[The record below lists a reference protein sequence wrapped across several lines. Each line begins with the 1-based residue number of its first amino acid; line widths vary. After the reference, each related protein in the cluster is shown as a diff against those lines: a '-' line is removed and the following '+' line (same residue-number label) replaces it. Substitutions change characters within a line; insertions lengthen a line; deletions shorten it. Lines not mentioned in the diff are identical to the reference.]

1 MNLDQFRADP
11 AAVHMVVDDPGL
23 MQRPMLPINRR
34 GMPVPGPNFR
44 AMAEAIRGKENP
56 LPLAGKGKKIELTE
70 PCVELSFLVWR
81 ALYGPLQI
89 PIKVKTERVRAEFLP
104 GGFYLAEG
112 PQGPASADVMM
123 ISKHPG
129 FDDVAQHANYSGKA
143 ATPLYEALTE
153 LGAIDEAYG
162 WYATHLV
169 KHANL
174 DPTAGSVPVAWIDDG
189 RPILEQEIA
198 LVQPRVIV
206 CLGGEAIKELLGKEY
221 NVTNMSQRV
230 LTITR
235 QVPGGFGDLATGEN
249 FIEHTI
255 RVVALPNPASVA
267 KRRETYPEFLEQ
279 LRFVVRTIRGE
290 EAPRLDAGLDHQ
302 VIRTLPHL
310 RRTIDRV
317 LREEPAPI
325 VAWDAEW
332 HGQHWDAEGAFLCTV
347 QFSHRPRSAFLLDLC
362 DTEGR
367 WVFQGRPEAIAAEL
381 RRLVDAR
388 GSRHGGHWF
397 KADIPWIRKF
407 LGVDLGPSYEPP
419 HYAKSDGRRIVR
431 PWDRTKHE
439 GGWDTG
445 YMLHAVYEDA
455 TSGKLED
462 VAARFLGVPH
472 YNLELEEWK
481 SAYCN
486 KHKMKKK
493 ELEGYGQID
502 RRVLFPYALFDADVT
517 RRLYDVFNGVGD
529 KDGLLDKD
537 HRGLNSRKPFWIAQ
551 QAGIV
556 FAEMEATGV
565 GTDEPRAIE
574 LTEVFKRT
582 RDELLESL
590 RAQIGWSSFNIGS
603 TDQLTELLFGPEF
616 HHKKTDKGDVKRL
629 RPPEAVEPFRLTPV
643 KSTGKPG
650 KDWAKV
656 VKKGEENILRP
667 ATDKETLGILMHQTD
682 DRLVKAT
689 LRKIRDIK
697 FIGKVLTSALRP
709 GKEAPGEAPPD
720 EPEAVAEYVPD
731 VLVAGDA
738 GLTYDGGILYYRGP
752 GNRVRSRFY
761 PVETGR
767 CSSSA
772 PNCQNLCVDADT
784 EYMTHRGWVRA
795 PELRPDDRVAQYWT
809 DSGAIDFVVPTEV
822 HVSHFKG
829 DMHRIRTDKQIDLLV
844 TPAHR
849 CLLRNRQ
856 TGELTDDPATE
867 FKPDRQHIHAGLYAG
882 GSESLPP
889 ELVTWLCAVQADG
902 SYHPGGGITFAFS
915 KARKTERLRAALSAL
930 GADFTEAWSESRQVT
945 TFYLGRP
952 GNEELIAATKSLLG
966 EARQFGPWILDMDRR
981 TLDCFR
987 DELFHWN
994 GLFTRKTEFSSSDKI
1009 NADWAQ
1015 IVFALSGMRARMRLY
1030 RPKNPKAKDHHCVN
1044 ITRDRTAYSMTTNFT
1059 RELVPWDD
1067 NVYCVTVPSGFIVV
1081 RREGKVSVTGNSKRR
1096 EDDYARINGYW
1107 EVDKKT
1113 GERRA
1118 KGDYIIGDEDAIDG
1132 LWAEPRYTSPLR
1144 SIIRED
1150 DGYLMFEFDI
1160 KSAEVAILAWLAGDV
1175 AMMEDV
1181 RRNMLPEDHPD
1192 YIDIHSKTAVEAFKL
1207 DCPPTKKG
1215 LKSIGKVGIRVAAK
1229 NVRFGVPYG
1238 RSAAAISR
1246 QCLEEGTVVS
1256 IEDCEGLVLGY
1267 HTMYPQA
1274 SAYLTA
1280 CENRPIEPG
1289 WMVSPFGRYRRFAA
1303 TDDDKIMA
1311 SYGRSAKNFCIQS
1324 SVADWVMLLMW
1335 KLVEY
1340 RRRHGGVPGRQ
1351 FEMALQVH
1359 DALVLR
1365 VPYTSVEW
1373 VWNEVVPSC
1382 IKMIPIMP
1390 RTLDGV
1396 LIPGQGPYHFGV
1408 DMELFRHWSVGLHGP
1423 DLEKLGIPAHRLKGV
1438 G

>member
-11 AAVHMVVDDPGL
+11 AAVHMVVDDADR
-23 MQRPMLPINRR
+23 MQRPMLPIDRK

-44 AMAEAIRGKENP
+44 EMASAIRGPDNP
-56 LPLAGKGKKIELTE
+56 LPLAGKGKKIELSA
-70 PCVELSFLVWR
+70 PCVELSFLIWR

-143 ATPLYEALTE
+143 ASPLFEALTE

-198 LVQPRVIV
+198 LVQPKVIV

-235 QVPGGFGDLATGEN
+235 QVPGGFGDLTTGEN
-249 FIEHTI
+249 FVEHAI
-255 RVVALPNPASVA
+255 KVVALPNPASVA
-267 KRRETYPEFLEQ
+267 KRRETFPEFLEQ
-279 LRFVVRTIRGE
+279 LRFVVRTVRGE
-290 EAPRLDAGLDHQ
+290 EAPRLDTGLDHQ

-310 RRTIDRV
+310 RRAVDRI
-317 LREEPAPI
+317 LREEPSPI

-347 QFSHRPRSAFLLDLC
+347 QLSHRPRSAFLLDLC
-362 DTEGR
+362 DTEGK
-367 WVFQGRPEAIAAEL
+367 WVFQGRPAAIAAEL

-407 LGVDLGPSYEPP
+407 LGVDLGPAYEPP

-537 HRGLNSRKPFWIAQ
+537 LRGLNSRKPFWVAQ

-616 HHKKTDKGDVKRL
+616 HHKKTETGDIKRL

-709 GKEAPGEAPPD
+709 GKSDQSEAPPD
-720 EPEAVAEYVPD
+720 DVEEVAEYVPD

-772 PNCQNLCVDADT
+772 PNCQNL
-784 EYMTHRGWVRA
+784 
-795 PELRPDDRVAQYWT
+795 
-809 DSGAIDFVVPTEV
+809 
-822 HVSHFKG
+822 
-829 DMHRIRTDKQIDLLV
+829 
-844 TPAHR
+844 
-849 CLLRNRQ
+849 
-856 TGELTDDPATE
+856 
-867 FKPDRQHIHAGLYAG
+867 
-882 GSESLPP
+882 
-889 ELVTWLCAVQADG
+889 
-902 SYHPGGGITFAFS
+902 
-915 KARKTERLRAALSAL
+915 
-930 GADFTEAWSESRQVT
+930 
-945 TFYLGRP
+945 
-952 GNEELIAATKSLLG
+952 
-966 EARQFGPWILDMDRR
+966 
-981 TLDCFR
+981 
-987 DELFHWN
+987 
-994 GLFTRKTEFSSSDKI
+994 
-1009 NADWAQ
+1009 
-1015 IVFALSGMRARMRLY
+1015 
-1030 RPKNPKAKDHHCVN
+1030 
-1044 ITRDRTAYSMTTNFT
+1044 
-1059 RELVPWDD
+1059 
-1067 NVYCVTVPSGFIVV
+1067 
-1081 RREGKVSVTGNSKRR
+1081 SKRR

-1132 LWAEPRYTSPLR
+1132 LWSEPRYTSPLR

-1181 RRNMLPEDHPD
+1181 RRNMLREDHPD

-1303 TDDDKIMA
+1303 TDDEKIVA
-1311 SYGRSAKNFCIQS
+1311 SYGRAAKNFCIQS

-1365 VPYTSVEW
+1365 VPYASVEW
-1373 VWNEVVPSC
+1373 VWNEVVPDC
-1382 IKMIPIMP
+1382 IRMIPIMP

-1396 LIPGQGPYHFGV
+1396 LLPGQGPYYFGV
-1408 DMELFRHWSVGLHGP
+1408 DMELFQHWSVGLHGP
-1423 DLEKLGIPAHRLKGV
+1423 DLEKLGIPAHRLKGAA
-1438 G
+1438 

>member
-1 MNLDQFRADP
+1 MNLEQFRADP
-11 AAVHMVVDDPGL
+11 AAVHLVADNPDA
-23 MQRPMLPINRR
+23 MQRPMLPINRK

-44 AMAEAIRGKENP
+44 ALAEAIRGAENP
-56 LPLAGKGKKIELTE
+56 LPLAGKGKSIALTDT
-70 PCVELSFLVWR
+70 CVELSYLVWK

-89 PIKVKTERVRAEFLP
+89 PIKVKTEQVRAEFLP

-143 ATPLYEALTE
+143 AAPLFEALTE
-153 LGAIDEAYG
+153 LGAIDEAHD

-174 DPTAGSVPVAWIDDG
+174 DPTSGSVPVAWLDDG
-189 RPILEQEIA
+189 RAVVEQEIA

-206 CLGGEAIKELLGKEY
+206 CLGGEAIKELLGKEF

-249 FIEHTI
+249 FVEHTI
-255 RVVALPNPASVA
+255 QVVALPNPASVA

-279 LRFVVRTIRGE
+279 LRFVLRTIRKE
-290 EAPRLDAGLDHQ
+290 EAPRVDAGLDHQ

-310 RRTIDRV
+310 RRAIDRI
-317 LREEPAPI
+317 LREEPRPI

-332 HGQHWDAEGAFLCTV
+332 HGGHWDAEGAFLCTV
-347 QFSHRPRSAFLLDLC
+347 QFTHRPRVGFLLDLC
-362 DTEGR
+362 DTAGR
-367 WVFQGRPEAIAAEL
+367 WCFKGRREAVAAEL
-381 RRLVDAR
+381 NRLVHAR

-407 LGVDLGPSYEPP
+407 LGVDLGPSYEAP
-419 HYAKSDGRRIVR
+419 HYAKSDGRRVIT

-439 GGWDTG
+439 GGFDTG

-472 YNLELEEWK
+472 YNLELEAWK
-481 SAYCN
+481 SDYCN
-486 KHKMKKK
+486 KNKIKKK

-502 RRVLFPYALFDADVT
+502 RRVLFPYALWDVDVT
-517 RRLYDVFNGVGD
+517 RRLFDVFNGVGD
-529 KDGLLDKD
+529 KPGLIDKD
-537 HRGLNSRKPFWIAQ
+537 LRGLNSRKPFWIAQ

-574 LTEVFKRT
+574 LTAVFKQT
-582 RDELLESL
+582 RDDLLESL
-590 RAQIGWSSFNIGS
+590 RDQIGWAGFNIGS
-603 TDQLTELLFGPEF
+603 TDQLTELLFGEAL
-616 HHKKTDKGDVKRL
+616 HHKKDKNGNPKRL
-629 RPPEAVEPFRLTPV
+629 RPPEAVEPFYLTPV

-650 KDWAKV
+650 KDWLKV
-656 VKKGEENILRP
+656 VKKGEDNILRP

-709 GKEAPGEAPPD
+709 GATAPGDAPVDDD
-720 EPEAVAEYVPD
+720 EGSEYVPGD
-731 VLVAGDA
+731 LVAGDA

-752 GNRVRSRFY
+752 DNRVRSRFY

-772 PNCQNLCVDADT
+772 PNMQNL
-784 EYMTHRGWVRA
+784 
-795 PELRPDDRVAQYWT
+795 
-809 DSGAIDFVVPTEV
+809 
-822 HVSHFKG
+822 
-829 DMHRIRTDKQIDLLV
+829 
-844 TPAHR
+844 
-849 CLLRNRQ
+849 
-856 TGELTDDPATE
+856 
-867 FKPDRQHIHAGLYAG
+867 
-882 GSESLPP
+882 
-889 ELVTWLCAVQADG
+889 
-902 SYHPGGGITFAFS
+902 
-915 KARKTERLRAALSAL
+915 
-930 GADFTEAWSESRQVT
+930 
-945 TFYLGRP
+945 
-952 GNEELIAATKSLLG
+952 
-966 EARQFGPWILDMDRR
+966 
-981 TLDCFR
+981 
-987 DELFHWN
+987 
-994 GLFTRKTEFSSSDKI
+994 
-1009 NADWAQ
+1009 
-1015 IVFALSGMRARMRLY
+1015 
-1030 RPKNPKAKDHHCVN
+1030 
-1044 ITRDRTAYSMTTNFT
+1044 
-1059 RELVPWDD
+1059 
-1067 NVYCVTVPSGFIVV
+1067 
-1081 RREGKVSVTGNSKRR
+1081 SKRR
-1096 EDDYARINGYW
+1096 EDDYARINGFW

-1113 GERRA
+1113 GERVAR
-1118 KGDYIIGDEDAIDG
+1118 GDYIIGAEDAVDG

-1150 DGYLMFEFDI
+1150 DGHVMFEFDI

-1181 RRNMLPEDHPD
+1181 RRNMLPEDDPD
-1192 YIDIHSKTAVEAFKL
+1192 YIDIHSKTACQAFKL
-1207 DCPPTKKG
+1207 DCAPTKKG

-1246 QCLEEGTVVS
+1246 QCLEEGTIVS
-1256 IEDCEGLVLGY
+1256 IEECEGLVLGY
-1267 HTMYPQA
+1267 HQMYPQA
-1274 SAYLTA
+1274 SRYLTL
-1280 CENRPIEPG
+1280 CESRPIAPG

-1303 TDDDKIMA
+1303 TDDEKILA

-1324 SVADWVMLLMW
+1324 SVADWVMILMW

-1340 RRRHGGVPGRQ
+1340 RRRHGGAPGKQ
-1351 FEMALQVH
+1351 FQMSLQVH

-1365 VPYTSVEW
+1365 VPYASVEW

-1382 IKMIPIMP
+1382 IRMIPIVP

-1396 LIPGQGPYHFGV
+1396 LLLGQGPYYFGV
-1408 DMELFRHWSVGLHGP
+1408 DMELFRHWSVKLKHD
-1423 DLEKLGIPAHRLKGV
+1423 DLVALGIPAHRLKDAG
-1438 G
+1438 